1 MILLQAFLSVPLLLP
16 IQEPAPADE
25 GRELLTIDYRGIDA
39 FFASEK
45 DAKLHKALGM
55 LDDRL
60 RELPGEMGGQ
70 AAPEGTFPVL
80 RRMLEGPMSLRV
92 FGQERQI
99 AGMMLPLFGEL
110 RLTEATPSEA
120 QSMASGLAETL
131 RSIGLDV
138 DPAAG
143 AALSVIPAPLPLWMG
158 SRNQDLVVRF
168 GKEADLVAPS
178 PAKYLPAGVK
188 PACTMRFDY
197 SGAIEMGRRVA
208 EVAGQEAALEQL
220 DSMLAQFGLTEM
232 AIEYS
237 YGFDDQRAYEVVAT
251 EGYGSMMRAMQMVPA
266 GPLDA
271 ERVRWIPEDASWAVV
286 ARLDLSGYVSYM
298 NEMIREMPDS
308 GGIDVLELVRSQTGI
323 DVQTELLDT
332 LGQHFMMYGSD
343 STGGGG
349 LMSTVMVM
357 DLTAPEDFN
366 EFMGRMVEM
375 IGGMAAAESEG
386 YVQLRGWSE
395 GGMQFTSLQTPGIPA
410 PMEPTMA
417 VVGNAALFAMTPQAA
432 LAAARQ
438 ITSGQR
444 SLLDQRALIDQL
456 PEDMTSAISLVYL
469 DSARFMRDG
478 YGMTSMICSAIAN
491 GVRSRDGERDP
502 GLILPAYND
511 LARGAKALVGVG
523 RLQGDAMI
531 AEYRA
536 DRSHLVNLAGILGWV
551 AEVPGPIV
559 ALAVAGIAAGE
570 AQQSSSEFYFDDYE
584 EASARELSAE
594 EIEAWEMITEI
605 YQALDVYA
613 SSNDGKY
620 PATLA
625 ELAKPDANG
634 NQYLASEPI
643 DPWGYPYQYEAPT
656 DETGLPY
663 VWSKGIDEL
672 DEEAI
677 MIDAE
682 FEDVEFEEIF
692 EIEAEET
699 VEEPVIKDAELR
711 DGR

>member
-1 MILLQAFLSVPLLLP
+1 MILLHALSSVPLLLP
-16 IQEPAPADE
+16 LTLQEPAPAAQ

-45 DAKLHKALGM
+45 DAKLHRALGM

-60 RELPGEMGGQ
+60 RELPAELGGQ
-70 AAPEGTFPVL
+70 AAPEGAFPVL

-92 FGQERQI
+92 FGQEQQI
-99 AGMMLPLFGEL
+99 AGMLLPLFGEL

-120 QSMASGLAETL
+120 RSMASGLAETL

-138 DPAAG
+138 DPNVG

-158 SRNQDLVVRF
+158 SRDQDVVVRF
-168 GKEADLVAPS
+168 GKESDPVAPS

-188 PACTMRFDY
+188 PACTLRMDY
-197 SGAIEMGRRVA
+197 SGGLEMVRHIA
-208 EVAGQEAALEQL
+208 EVAGEEAGLEQL
-220 DSMLAQFGLTEM
+220 DRMLEQFGLTEM

-237 YGFDDQRAYEVVAT
+237 YGFDDHRAYEVMAT
-251 EGYGSMMRAMQMVPA
+251 EGYGSMMRAMQMAPA

-271 ERVRWIPEDASWAVV
+271 ERVRWVPEDASWAVM
-286 ARLDLSGYVSYM
+286 ARLDLAGYVSFM
-298 NEMIREMPDS
+298 NEMLREMPES
-308 GGIDVLELVRSQTGI
+308 GGIDMLELVQSQTGI
-323 DVQTELLDT
+323 DVRTELLDT

-357 DLTAPEDFN
+357 DLTAPEDFS

-395 GGMQFTSLQTPGIPA
+395 DGMQFTSLQTPGVPA
-410 PMEPTMA
+410 PMEPTMT
-417 VVGNAALFAMTPQAA
+417 VVGEAAIFAMTPQAA

-438 ITSGQR
+438 ISSGQR

-456 PEDMTSAISLVYL
+456 PEDMTSAISLIYI

-478 YGMTSMICSAIAN
+478 YGMTSMVCSAIAN

-502 GLILPAYND
+502 GMILPAYND
-511 LARGAKALVGVG
+511 LARGAKAIVGVG
-523 RLQGDAMI
+523 RLEGDALV

-551 AEVPGPIV
+551 AEVPGPIF
-559 ALAVAGIAAGE
+559 ALAAVGVAVGE
-570 AQQSSSEFYFDDYE
+570 AQESSSEMFFDDYGME
-584 EASARELSAE
+584 EFEEVELSAE
-594 EIEAWEMITEI
+594 EIEAWEKISEL
-605 YQALDVYA
+605 YEALDVYA
-613 SSNDGKY
+613 SSNGGKY
-620 PATLA
+620 PASLADLA
-625 ELAKPDANG
+625 EPDANG
-634 NQYLASEPI
+634 NQYLESVPI

-672 DEEAI
+672 DEAVLIE
-677 MIDAE
+677 
-682 FEDVEFEEIF
+682 VEFDE
-692 EIEAEET
+692 
-699 VEEPVIKDAELR
+699 VEEPVFEDAEVR
-711 DGR
+711 EDH